1 MKGSTA
7 SCTLVL
13 MIGHSSPHSFSR
25 CEANRRGTGICGR
38 HKPSNVSLAAESF
51 ANPTDDDFLTP
62 RSVAP
67 AKSGSSSLTQTN
79 HIDMMPVYM
88 QKAI

>member
-51 ANPTDDDFLTP
+51 ANPTDDLARFSD
-62 RSVAP
+62 
-67 AKSGSSSLTQTN
+67 AKKRCACQKWLEF
-79 HIDMMPVYM
+79 IDANKPH
-88 QKAI
+88 